1 MRTIIDKEINESR
14 INDEELP
21 QVQFNS
27 PDQGVNLKEPVEVL
41 DQDDQIDFEF

>member
-1 MRTIIDKEINESR
+1 VRTIIDKEINESR

-27 PDQGVNLKEPVEVL
+27 PDQGVNFKEPVEVL